1 MRCLNGLK
9 MSESNPDLL
18 AIDRGLIASPAGCG
32 KTHLISES
40 VKRYNGTKPIL
51 VLTHTNAGV
60 AALRG
65 RFNKAGVQAKHYRL
79 STLDGFAIRLVGSFP
94 VRSGIN
100 SDVLKLENPSRDYQT
115 IKMAVCKLLSE
126 GHLQEIICAS
136 YSRVIVDEY
145 QDCCGCQHKFVA
157 LMASVLPTCVLGD
170 PLQSVFG
177 WLGLPDWQTEV
188 CSVFPPVAELSI
200 PWRWRNVGTEDFGY
214 WLLDVRRKLL
224 EGEPIDFYNSPVEVT
239 WVDLNPSN
247 NCYVCQL
254 KAARTRASTPKG
266 SVLIIGNGRSPHNQ
280 QKFASQIPGAV
291 AIENVSL
298 VDLINFAKTFDCKS
312 EDALPQLLEFS
323 EKVMRNVSAQKFLKR
338 ISSLENKKA
347 RIPASYAENSAL
359 KFKNNPSPSTAV
371 NLLVE
376 LNKDIGVTS
385 HRPLVLRA
393 CIKSLNS
400 CSCTDDNSFYDAAIC
415 AREQNRLLGRSL
427 PKRAVGSTLLLKGLE
442 AEVAV
447 ILDAADHDAKSL
459 YVAMTRGSHKLTV
472 CSRTSTWAGY

>member
-1 MRCLNGLK
+1 

-65 RFNKAGVQAKHYRL
+65 RFNKAGVRAKHYRL
-79 STLDGFAIRLVGSFP
+79 LTLDGFAIRLVGSFP

-100 SDVLKLENPSRDYQT
+100 SVVLKLENPRQDYQT
-115 IKMAVCKLLSE
+115 IKIAVCKLLAE
-126 GHLQEIICAS
+126 GHLQEIIGAS
-136 YSRVIVDEY
+136 YSRIIVDEY
-145 QDCCGCQHKFVA
+145 QDCCVWQHKFVA

-188 CSVFPPVAELSI
+188 CSVFPTVAELST

-214 WLLDVRRKLL
+214 WLLEVRKKLL
-224 EGEPIDFYNSPVEVT
+224 DGLPIDFKNSPEEVT
-239 WVDLNPSN
+239 WIDLKSSN
-247 NCYVCQL
+247 NCHVCQL
-254 KAARTRASTPKG
+254 KAARTRASTTNG
-266 SVLIIGNGRSPHNQ
+266 SVLIIGNGRFPQNQ
-280 QKFASQIPGAV
+280 RKFASQIPGAV
-291 AIENVSL
+291 AIENVTL
-298 VDLINFAKTFDCKS
+298 DDLIDFARTFDCKS
-312 EDALPQLLEFS
+312 PDALCQVLAFS

-338 ISSLENKKA
+338 ISSLENGKA
-347 RIPASYAENSAL
+347 RIPASDAENSAL
-359 KFKNNPSPSTAV
+359 KFKNSPSPSTAV

-385 HRPLVLRA
+385 HRPLVLGA
-393 CIKSLNS
+393 CIRSLNA
-400 CSCTDDNSFYDAAIC
+400 CSCTDDNSFYEAAIC

-447 ILDAADHDAKSL
+447 ILDASDHDAKSL

-472 CSRTSTWAGY
+472 CSHTSTWNQY